1 MTSFSVRTLALSAA
15 LAIITA
21 IPAVA
26 ATATSGDT
34 GSRAVRAAGVQYAKV
49 VCMTDEGQGRMKPC
63 DAGFKRANPAW
74 RGSDACMTDEGGGRM
89 KPCDAGY
96 KKKHSK

>member
-1 MTSFSVRTLALSAA
+1 MTIRTLAFAGVIA
-15 LAIITA
+15 ILATV
-21 IPAVA
+21 PAA
-26 ATATSGDT
+26 ATSAISGSDARATK
-34 GSRAVRAAGVQYAKV
+34 APMIQLAKV

-96 KKKHSK
+96 KMKHQKK